1 METLEFLPTSAK
13 SLRERSRE
21 LEVSEVTTPEFQ
33 AYLDALIQK
42 MIEARGVGIASPQIG
57 RNIRAVVIQPAPT
70 DDPQV
75 LINPVIT
82 KKSEALLES
91 EEGCFSVP
99 GTYGL
104 VKRHKKVT
112 VEALNRHGR
121 RIEFEAKNFPA
132 FVVQHEVDH
141 LDGILFIDK
150 AEKTVELDE
159 KGEVKKKRVR

>member
-1 METLEFLPTSAK
+1 MNPLEFLPTSAK
-13 SLRERSRE
+13 SLRQRSQE
-21 LEVSEVTTPEFQ
+21 LDVAEVTTVAFQ
-33 AYLDALIQK
+33 AYLDDLIRK

-57 RNIRAVVIQPAPT
+57 RNIRAVVVQPDPT

-75 LINPVIT
+75 LINPEIT

-99 GTYGL
+99 GVYGL
-104 VKRHKKVT
+104 VKRHKKISVR
-112 VEALNRHGR
+112 ALNRHGR

-132 FVVQHEVDH
+132 FVIQHEIDH

-150 AEKTVELDE
+150 ATKTVELDDK
-159 KGEVKKKRVR
+159 KGKKDRVH

>member
-1 METLEFLPTSAK
+1 MEKLEFLPTSAK
-13 SLRERSRE
+13 SLRDRSRE
-21 LEVSEVTTPEFQ
+21 LEVAEITVPEFQ
-33 AYLDALIQK
+33 LYLDALIQK
-42 MIEARGVGIASPQIG
+42 MIEARGVGLASPQIG
-57 RNIRAVVIQPAPT
+57 RNIRAVVIQPEPT
-70 DDPQV
+70 DDPLV

-82 KKSEALLES
+82 KKSDALLES

-132 FVVQHEVDH
+132 FVVQHEIDH

-150 AEKTVELDE
+150 AQKMVELDE
-159 KGEVKKKRVR
+159 KGNVSKRVK

>member
-1 METLEFLPTSAK
+1 MENLEFLPTSAP

-21 LEVSEVTTPEFQ
+21 LEVSEVTVPEFQ
-33 AYLDALIQK
+33 LYLDALIRK
-42 MIEARGVGIASPQIG
+42 MIEARGVGLASPQIG
-57 RNIRAVVIQPAPT
+57 RNIRAVVVQPEPT
-70 DDPQV
+70 DDPLV

-82 KKSEALLES
+82 KKSDALLES

-132 FVVQHEVDH
+132 FVVQHEIDH

-159 KGEVKKKRVR
+159 KGNVKKRVK